1 MNRTVTR
8 QDYITV
14 RDSLEEVVDIM
25 FEKEWIMS
33 ANSQSDAER
42 KILEHMKMINEGVT
56 K

>member
-14 RDSLEEVVDIM
+14 RDSMEEVVDIM
-25 FEKEWIMS
+25 FEKAWIMS

-42 KILEHMKMINEGVT
+42 KIQEHMKMINEGVT
-56 K
+56 N